1 MKITKFSEPQIA
13 LILKQVSD
21 EALGLLQVL
30 ERLIAKEELS
40 DILKVI
46 APVSLCGGAGVL
58 CQRSAGKKVRATWEG
73 LNGE

>member
-1 MKITKFSEPQIA
+1 LKFSAQQIG
-13 LILKQVSD
+13 LILKQFSI
-21 EALGLLQVL
+21 